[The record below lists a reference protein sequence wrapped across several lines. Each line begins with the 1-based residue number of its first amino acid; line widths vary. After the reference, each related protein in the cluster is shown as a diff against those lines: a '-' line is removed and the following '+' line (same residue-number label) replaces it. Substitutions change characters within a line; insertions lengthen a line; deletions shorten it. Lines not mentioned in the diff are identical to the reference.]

1 MWQRPTQPQH
11 LRNLDVSLEF
21 SFVLYFFFFLGFF
34 FMSEQMIVICGR
46 QSVLKYQ
53 QMCCCGARTV
63 PENENTLQNS
73 HFLIFVS
80 PSVSEAQ
87 K

>member
-1 MWQRPTQPQH
+1 MAASHSAATFEK
-11 LRNLDVSLEF
+11 LRRQFGVF
-21 SFVLYFFFFLGFF
+21 FCFVFFFFGFF

-80 PSVSEAQ
+80 LSVSEAQ